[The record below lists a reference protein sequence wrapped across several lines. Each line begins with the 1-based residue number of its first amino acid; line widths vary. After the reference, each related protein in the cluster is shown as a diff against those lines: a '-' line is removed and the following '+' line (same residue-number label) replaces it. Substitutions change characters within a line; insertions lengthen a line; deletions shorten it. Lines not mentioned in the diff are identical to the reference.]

1 MPAQNLPFLP
11 PSPFQW
17 RPNRET
23 ETALS
28 RVPPHFPHRSA
39 APREGAIMASRFLFS
54 LPSPQPRR
62 RLRRRSLESIPFPSV
77 RRRLK
82 EGRRERRVFS
92 VQLRTKGAERANI
105 SGRRWR
111 KKKKWPHSGR
121 NFNCDA
127 SARKIFMVQLDP
139 SRAAAAGK
147 VVTVKGA
154 VSGLPRRVLLF
165 FPR

>member
-1 MPAQNLPFLP
+1 MPILPSS
-11 PSPFQW
+11 PSVLW

-62 RLRRRSLESIPFPSV
+62 RRRRRSSRSPSLPSDDDSRKGGGSEGFSQYNCV
-77 RRRLK
+77 LK
-82 EGRRERRVFS
+82 ERNGRIFRD
-92 VQLRTKGAERANI
+92 
-105 SGRRWR
+105 GRRWR